1 MMTTTIQVVNL
12 HCQGC
17 ACNVQDT
24 VERMKGVEAVQVD
37 LANRAVTVNHDGTA
51 NTTEIIQTLDR
62 MGYPQADQQSI
73 LKQAKSYVSCAIG
86 RIKQ

>member
-1 MMTTTIQVVNL
+1 MTTTIKVVNL

-24 VERMKGVEAVQVD
+24 IGQIDGVETVQVD
-37 LANRAVTVNHDGTA
+37 LETRAVIVNHDGTA
-51 NTTEIIQTLDR
+51 NEDQIIQTLDR
-62 MGYPQADQQSI
+62 MGYPQADQQTM